1 MIDIQTDV
9 PTDVLT
15 DVLTHVATDIL
26 TYIPTDTLTNIQT
39 NIKTNTHETSTNI
52 NKRVKNE
59 EFRVCDRPMM
69 SKSNV
74 FQVYMDQ

>member
-1 MIDIQTDV
+1 MTDIQTDV

-15 DVLTHVATDIL
+15 YVPTDVLIYV
-26 TYIPTDTLTNIQT
+26 PTDTLKNIQT
-39 NIKTNTHETSTNI
+39 NRHETLTNI
-52 NKRVKNE
+52 KKRVKNE

-69 SKSNV
+69 SETNV